1 MASRIQDSSRSEIIR
16 IVTTYSLVGALWIY
30 LSDTLLG
37 WLLRDPA
44 LITRLS
50 MFKGLLFI
58 ALTATLLY
66 VLISRYIN
74 RIIER
79 TNESDQAQQEL
90 ARQKALL
97 DNVIEGTSDAVYIKD
112 PLGRYLLANSA
123 LAGFVGKPVKEIIGR
138 DDTTL
143 FAADEAQGIMAQDRR
158 VMTQTTPQT
167 YEERVTTPHG
177 ERYFLSTKGAIR
189 SEDGH
194 VTALFG
200 IARDITERKL
210 IEETLLFLLQSGS
223 LESGESFF
231 ELLARHLARCLEM
244 DYVCIDQ
251 LQGDGLEAHTLAV
264 YHDGIFEDNLQYALK
279 DTPCGDVVGKTI
291 CIFPRDVSK
300 LFPKDA
306 ALQELKAESYIGTTL
321 WSHDGQPVGLIAV
334 IGRQPLANSG
344 LAESVLKLVAL
355 RAASELERKQAE
367 EALRGSE
374 ERYRLLTSITSD
386 YVYSCS
392 RCGTSDFQLKWMAG
406 AVETITGYSID
417 EFYQMGCWRSIVH
430 PDDSERVAGFLNDL
444 VPGKKDT
451 AKFRIVTK
459 SGAVRWIQES
469 CYCRQGDAAN
479 ELLRFGSSQ
488 DITEQELLRD
498 QLVTREK
505 LESLGLLAG
514 GIAHNFNNILTGI
527 VGNISYAQMFLDP
540 AHKSYKPL
548 LEAEKASLRAGELA
562 RQLLTF
568 GQGGEPIKKIVSIR
582 PLVDEIVS
590 RLPRESNVRI
600 GLDISDSIHAIQA
613 DAGQIGQAFS
623 DIIIN
628 AAQAMPGGGALTITA
643 RNETLDDSN
652 SWSLPAG
659 TYIRISFA
667 DQGCGITDE
676 NLKKIFTPYFSS
688 KVAGNG
694 LGLSLARS
702 IIDRHGG
709 NISVSSAVGRGTVF
723 TIHLPSIGEIGSMH
737 EADTAGHIAGGQGG
751 GSILVMDD
759 EEMIR
764 ELASE
769 MLTYLGYRVT
779 TCGDGVE
786 AITHYKTALQA
797 WTPFAA
803 VIMDLTIPGGMGGK
817 EAARQILAIDPEA
830 CLIVSSGYSSDPIM
844 ANYAS
849 YGFSRAIAKPYKIH
863 ELGQALSSL
872 PLSAVS
878 K

>member
-1 MASRIQDSSRSEIIR
+1 
-16 IVTTYSLVGALWIY
+16 
-30 LSDTLLG
+30 
-37 WLLRDPA
+37 
-44 LITRLS
+44 
-50 MFKGLLFI
+50 
-58 ALTATLLY
+58 
-66 VLISRYIN
+66 
-74 RIIER
+74 
-79 TNESDQAQQEL
+79 
-90 ARQKALL
+90 
-97 DNVIEGTSDAVYIKD
+97 
-112 PLGRYLLANSA
+112 
-123 LAGFVGKPVKEIIGR
+123 
-138 DDTTL
+138 
-143 FAADEAQGIMAQDRR
+143 
-158 VMTQTTPQT
+158 
-167 YEERVTTPHG
+167 
-177 ERYFLSTKGAIR
+177 IR

-244 DYVCIDQ
+244 DYVCIDR

-306 ALQELKAESYIGTTL
+306 ALRELRAESYIGTTL

-417 EFYQMGCWRSIVH
+417 AFYQMGSWRSIVH
-430 PDDSERVAGFLNDL
+430 PDDSERVPGFLNDL
-444 VPGKKDT
+444 VPGKKYT
-451 AKFRIVTK
+451 TKFRIITK

-469 CYCRQGDAAN
+469 CYCRPGDSAN
-479 ELLRFGSSQ
+479 ELLRYGSSQ

-498 QLVTREK
+498 QLATREK

-527 VGNISYAQMFLDP
+527 IGNISYAQMFLDP
-540 AHKSYKPL
+540 VHKSYKPL

-568 GQGGEPIKKIVSIR
+568 GQGGEPVKMIVSI
-582 PLVDEIVS
+582 PQLVDEIVS
-590 RLPRESNVRI
+590 RLPVESNIRV
-600 GLDISDSIHAIQA
+600 GVDISDSIHAIQA

-628 AAQAMPGGGALTITA
+628 AAQAMPGGGMLTITA
-643 RNETLDDSN
+643 RNDTLADSN

-667 DQGCGITDE
+667 DQGCGITEE
-676 NLKKIFTPYFSS
+676 NLRKIFTPYFSS

-709 NISVSSAVGRGTVF
+709 NISVSSAVGRGSVF
-723 TIHLPSIGEIGSMH
+723 TIHLPSIGEIGSMP
-737 EADTAGHIAGGQGG
+737 EEDTARHIAGGQGG

-779 TCGDGVE
+779 TCGDGHE
-786 AITHYKTALQA
+786 AIAHYKSALQA
-797 WTPFAA
+797 GTPFAA

-817 EAARQILAIDPEA
+817 EAARQILAINPEA

-844 ANYAS
+844 ANYAT
-849 YGFSRAIAKPYKIH
+849 YGFSMAIAKPYKIH